1 MDEPTSSI
9 DSKNEKKII
18 DTILKLSKNIIIIMA
33 THKINFIPN
42 DIKVGHLNNNKFE
55 IKNVYEYAKEN
66 TNNN

>member
-18 DTILKLSKNIIIIMA
+18 DTILNLSKNIIIIMA

-42 DIKVGHLNNNKFE
+42 HIKVGYINNNKFE

-66 TNNN
+66 RNNN